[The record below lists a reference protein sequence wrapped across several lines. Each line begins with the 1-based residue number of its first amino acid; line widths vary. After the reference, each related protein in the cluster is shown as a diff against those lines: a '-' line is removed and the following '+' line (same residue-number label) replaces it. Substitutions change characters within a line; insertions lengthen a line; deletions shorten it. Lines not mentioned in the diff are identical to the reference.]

1 MKTNTR
7 QKRAL
12 IRLLYR
18 RGRSSRRDIAD
29 ILSVSLATVSNIV
42 RALLN
47 EGTLVEADFL
57 ASRGGRRAAVI
68 ALNPQLACAIGV
80 EVSYRR
86 IAAARVDLAG
96 KILDRRV
103 TVDPHQERETALQ
116 AIAETVTVLLPED
129 QRRLAGIGIGV
140 SGIVREADLVSRRRP
155 GAEAWEDVPLAGW
168 LENRVGVRPL
178 VLNDVSAA
186 ALGEHRFGGWD
197 EAPNMVCLHLG
208 PGIAAG
214 IIAHGELYRGATGN
228 AGEIGHTAVQD
239 NGPICYCGNRGCL
252 ETLASP
258 DAIIRKYAEAVGG
271 NGMDAGRAIRI
282 ADVFDAAVEGD
293 RFAYTVLEEAG
304 NDLGRAA
311 ANLVNILNPS
321 LLVLGGD
328 LARSR
333 GPLVSTLK
341 RVLESRILP
350 ALRGTV
356 AVHMSQLG
364 EDACVLGAATAAMNR
379 FFEFFE
385 FSESFRALKEGR
397 TEEPAPNRK
406 GDVA

>member
-1 MKTNTR
+1 MKTHTR

-29 ILSVSLATVSNIV
+29 FLSVSLATVSGIV
-42 RALLN
+42 RALLD
-47 EGTLVEADFL
+47 EGILVEADFL

-68 ALNPQLACAIGV
+68 ALNPQLACAIGA

-96 KILDRRV
+96 EILDRRV
-103 TVDPHQERETALQ
+103 TVDLRPEREAALR
-116 AIAETVTVLLPED
+116 AIAEAVTALLPED

-140 SGIVREADLVSRRRP
+140 SGIVRESDLVSRRRP

-168 LENRVGVRPL
+168 LEKRVGVRPL

-197 EAPNMVCLHLG
+197 EAPNMVCLHMG

-214 IIAHGELYRGATGN
+214 IIARGELYRGATGN

-252 ETLASP
+252 ETFASP
-258 DAIIRKYAEAVGG
+258 DAIIRKYAEAVGR
-271 NGMDAGRAIRI
+271 NGMHTGRAIDI
-282 ADVFDAAVEGD
+282 TDIFDAALEGD
-293 RFAYTVLEEAG
+293 RFACTVLEEAG

-321 LLVLGGD
+321 LMILGGD

-356 AVHMSQLG
+356 EVQISRLG

-379 FFEFFE
+379 FFESFASF
-385 FSESFRALKEGR
+385 ESFEEGR

>member
-1 MKTNTR
+1 MKTKTR
-7 QKRAL
+7 QKQAL

-29 ILSVSLATVSNIV
+29 CLSVSLATVSGIV
-42 RALLN
+42 RDLLG
-47 EGTLVEADFL
+47 EGTLVEADFM

-86 IAAARVDLAG
+86 IAAVRADLSG

-103 TVDPHQERETALQ
+103 TVDLRPEREAALRTIADSVTALF
-116 AIAETVTVLLPED
+116 PD
-129 QRRLAGIGIGV
+129 DRGRLAGIGIGV
-140 SGIVREADLVSRRRP
+140 SGIVRESDLVSRRRP
-155 GAEAWEDVPLAGW
+155 GAEAWADVPLAGW
-168 LENRVGVRPL
+168 LEKHVGERPV

-197 EAPNMVCLHLG
+197 DAPNMVCLHMG

-214 IIAHGELYRGATGN
+214 IIAHSEVYRGATGN

-258 DAIIRKYAEAVGG
+258 DAIIRKYAEAVGR
-271 NGMDAGRAIRI
+271 NGMDAGRAIGI
-282 ADVFDAAVEGD
+282 ADIFDAAVEGD

-321 LLVLGGD
+321 LMILGGA

-356 AVHMSQLG
+356 TVELSRLG

-385 FSESFRALKEGR
+385 EGR
-397 TEEPAPNRK
+397 KEEPAPSRK
-406 GDVA
+406 GDVE